1 MERKFLD
8 WGGSIIAIIAVL
20 AVNYLSNVIPLGG
33 MTQKEI
39 SDLYPSLFTPASFTF
54 SIWGVIYLALAG
66 FVIYQALPA
75 QRNNALVSR
84 VSQLFILTCVAN
96 IAWIFCWHYGLLAL
110 SLLVMLTIL
119 YLLTT
124 IYRALGISIRPASW
138 HERLFLFLPFSLYTG
153 WITVATIAN
162 ISVLQTAYGWDNV
175 GLDAVNWT
183 LLKLALVAVIAS
195 LVVLFR
201 NDSVYGLVIAWA
213 AFGIMSKQTATPEV
227 AGAAT
232 MLVAAAVLLAAF
244 ITLRGLWRRTG

>member
-1 MERKFLD
+1 MERKFAD

-20 AVNYLSNVIPLGG
+20 AVNYLSNAIPLGG

-54 SIWGVIYLALAG
+54 AIWGVIYLALAG

-75 QRNNALVSR
+75 QRKNALVSR
-84 VSQLFILTCVAN
+84 VSQLFILSCIAN
-96 IAWIFCWHYGLLAL
+96 ITWIFCWHYGLLAL

-119 YLLTT
+119 YILVTT
-124 IYRALGISIRPASW
+124 YRALGIATRPATW
-138 HERLFLFLPFSLYTG
+138 GERIFLYLPFSLYTG

-162 ISVLQTAYGWDNV
+162 LSVLQTAYGWDNV

-183 LLKLALVAVIAS
+183 LLKLALVAVIAA

-201 NDSVYGLVIAWA
+201 NDVVYGLVIAWA
-213 AFGIMSKQTATPEV
+213 AFGIMSKQVDTPAV

-232 MLVAAAVLLAAF
+232 TLVAAAILFAAF
-244 ITLRGLWRRTG
+244 IALRGLWRRT

>member
-1 MERKFLD
+1 MERRLAD
-8 WGGSIIAIIAVL
+8 WGGSIVAIIAVL
-20 AVNYLSNVIPLGG
+20 LVNYLSNAIPLGG

-54 SIWGVIYLALAG
+54 AIWGVIYLALAG

-75 QRNNALVSR
+75 QRSNALVSR

-119 YLLTT
+119 YLLIT
-124 IYRALGISIRPASW
+124 IYRAIGIANRPATLS
-138 HERLFLFLPFSLYTG
+138 EKIFLYLPFSLYTG

-162 ISVLQTAYGWDNV
+162 LSVLQTAYGWDNV

-183 LLKLALVAVIAS
+183 LLKLALVAVVAA

-201 NDSVYGLVIAWA
+201 NDVVYGLVIAWA
-213 AFGIMSKQTATPEV
+213 AFGIMSKQVDTPAV

-232 MLVAAAVLLAAF
+232 TLVAAAILFAAF
-244 ITLRGLWRRTG
+244 IALRGLWRRT